1 MGEHDRH
8 AGARCARVFLPG
20 RAVFPLFQNPGVPY
34 MLDKMSMRARLT
46 AMVVLALMGFLLV
59 GAVSLYAQR
68 RDTLE
73 SRKEK
78 VRDIVQTGLGIVQH
92 YETLASQGKLPVAD
106 AQREAKDALAAMRYG
121 SDDYMFILDKDLKF
135 VMHPIKAALVGKSS
149 YAVNDP
155 NGNKLGELFASAIRS
170 GGGKGGFAE
179 YVWEKNK
186 DVGVV
191 GKVSYLGVSSGWNWV
206 IVTGV
211 YLDDV
216 EAAFRVQL
224 TQLLVAGGVVLLIMW
239 GASELI
245 KRSVLRQLGGEPA
258 YAAEVVRTIA
268 SGDLTRQVSISGNPD
283 SLLAAIAGMQRDLH
297 QLIGR
302 ISGNADSLT
311 QMAQSL
317 ASHASEV
324 TSVSDSQSSSASAM
338 AASIEEMTASI
349 SQIADHAG
357 AARDVSAES
366 GQLSSDGAKVIADA
380 VDEMRRIHDAV
391 SDTSMAITD
400 LAGKTETISSI
411 MNVIKEVADQT
422 NLLALNAAIEAARAG
437 EQGRGFA
444 VVADEVRKLAERT
457 SSATE
462 EIARMIA
469 DIKESSG
476 QSQETMDEAMNRV
489 NHGLALA
496 EQGGESIARIRDSAV
511 RVVQVVNEIS
521 QALKEQSVAS
531 NDIALNVER
540 IAQSASGNAQAARQV
555 AQASSSMRDLT
566 SELHHAVHRFSV

>member
-106 AQREAKDALAAMRYG
+106 AQREAKEALAAMRYG
-121 SDDYMFILDKDLKF
+121 SDDYMSILDKDLKF
-135 VMHPIKAALVGKSS
+135 VMHPIKAALVGKSL
-149 YAVNDP
+149 YAINDP
-155 NGNKLGELFASAIRS
+155 NGNKLGEPFASAIRS

-268 SGDLTRQVSISGNPD
+268 SGDLTRQVNISGNPD

-302 ISGNADSLT
+302 TA
-311 QMAQSL
+311 
-317 ASHASEV
+317 
-324 TSVSDSQSSSASAM
+324 AM
-338 AASIEEMTASI
+338 P
-349 SQIADHAG
+349 
-357 AARDVSAES
+357 
-366 GQLSSDGAKVIADA
+366 
-380 VDEMRRIHDAV
+380 
-391 SDTSMAITD
+391 
-400 LAGKTETISSI
+400 
-411 MNVIKEVADQT
+411 
-422 NLLALNAAIEAARAG
+422 
-437 EQGRGFA
+437 
-444 VVADEVRKLAERT
+444 
-457 SSATE
+457 
-462 EIARMIA
+462 
-469 DIKESSG
+469 
-476 QSQETMDEAMNRV
+476 
-489 NHGLALA
+489 
-496 EQGGESIARIRDSAV
+496 IR
-511 RVVQVVNEIS
+511 
-521 QALKEQSVAS
+521 
-531 NDIALNVER
+531 
-540 IAQSASGNAQAARQV
+540 
-555 AQASSSMRDLT
+555 
-566 SELHHAVHRFSV
+566 